1 MFSTRNKIIVSYI
14 ENSFLIPRK
23 YRILTNLMSKGPWHL
38 ENNQRHIFAVNTV
51 SFDNN
56 KKLKEF
62 SLRLDNCD
70 IEMLVKHNSITKHI
84 KLDGNNEEY
93 LCRVSYAL
101 DGNEL
106 TYVKIEKND
115 SSRYFCKDDENLRF
129 LF

>member
-1 MFSTRNKIIVSYI
+1 
-14 ENSFLIPRK
+14 
-23 YRILTNLMSKGPWHL
+23 MSKGPWHL
-38 ENNQRHIFAVNTV
+38 ENNHRYILAVNKV

-56 KKLKEF
+56 KKLDEF

-84 KLDGNNEEY
+84 KLEGKNEEY

-101 DGNEL
+101 EDNYQL